1 MASVVHGSALL
12 DLLSNAL
19 EINRREV
26 KRIVLDIR
34 FDAAVNVYIERWGDI
49 NLLKVKWPKLDENI
63 VELKQHGAD

>member
-1 MASVVHGSALL
+1 MSVVHGSALL

-19 EINRREV
+19 EIDRREV

-34 FDAAVNVYIERWGDI
+34 FDAAVNVYIERWGDT

-63 VELKQHGAD
+63 VELK